1 MDEDEPE
8 EAEEAETEQADEG
21 DEEFE
26 STKFVVRF
34 PGGLAEKL
42 RGAAEEGDMLPSE
55 LIRQVVR
62 DFLNDDLVYAD
73 EEEEA

>member
-8 EAEEAETEQADEG
+8 EAEEIEETDEG
-21 DEEFE
+21 DEEYE

-42 RGAAEEGDMLPSE
+42 RGAAEEADMLPSE
-55 LIRQVVR
+55 LIRQIVR
-62 DFLNDDLVYAD
+62 DFLNDDLIYPD